1 VLYASIIFQD
11 IFRKKW
17 SEHFKI
23 TNESEYPNYILYNN
37 NKLPSRSKHIYI
49 GSESPLP
56 YLKKDIVKFNS
67 MNPDFIIIPCNTVH
81 YYYDDLNNISKVPIL
96 NLIKIVS
103 EYLLNTNKNEI
114 FILGTEALIKEKLY
128 SKYGLKNVTYSN
140 DLKNLR
146 KIIDSIKHNTKI
158 DDILNLFK
166 SLLDINKV
174 NVLCCTELS
183 VLYHDN
189 ENYLNEYKIIDPL
202 VVISDYIIQ
211 NIYQFGN

>member
-1 VLYASIIFQD
+1 
-11 IFRKKW
+11 
-17 SEHFKI
+17 
-23 TNESEYPNYILYNN
+23 
-37 NKLPSRSKHIYI
+37 
-49 GSESPLP
+49 
-56 YLKKDIVKFNS
+56 

-146 KIIDSIKHNTKI
+146 KII
-158 DDILNLFK
+158 
-166 SLLDINKV
+166 
-174 NVLCCTELS
+174 
-183 VLYHDN
+183 
-189 ENYLNEYKIIDPL
+189 
-202 VVISDYIIQ
+202 
-211 NIYQFGN
+211 